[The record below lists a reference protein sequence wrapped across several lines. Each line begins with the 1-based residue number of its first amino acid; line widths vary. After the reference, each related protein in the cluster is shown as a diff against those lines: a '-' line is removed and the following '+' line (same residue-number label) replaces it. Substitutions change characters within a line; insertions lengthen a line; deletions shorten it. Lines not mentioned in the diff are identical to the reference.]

1 MVVHRRVTMEND
13 LNTLHEAT
21 LTLLERTGVKVD
33 SRQALECLSRIG
45 VRIDPTT
52 LRVYPEA
59 RHIEAALALTPRS
72 LTVYGRRPD
81 RGRPVLLGGD
91 QVSIMSGGGSLRVLT
106 TDGQYEPSS
115 WEHLR
120 QFNILLDC
128 LPNIHMLINQVD
140 PVDQAGPGFYRRLAA
155 EMLAGCTKPLCFQAA
170 TASDVRSMIEMGEAI
185 RGSQSALVEQPLF
198 MIGLNA
204 EPPLHISGEV
214 SDALLATCEAGLPVS
229 MGNYAMMG
237 ITAPVTVAGALVQL
251 NAVQMVAITLAQATR
266 EGTPICYTSFSGS
279 ADLRTLE
286 VNTSTPHAL
295 QLLRLGIAMG
305 RHYGLP
311 VYSTALTDSRQP
323 DPQAACERAVQLQLC
338 IEAGADLIQGP
349 TSHMDRMMLSSF
361 VQAVID
367 NDIVGYVLAACR
379 RPVVSAETLALEAG
393 HDVTVDTQYADL
405 KFVSH
410 EHTVRHMRDE
420 IWVPWAFDRDDFSAW
435 DKAGRESVVERA
447 AAKAREILAAHRPDP
462 LPPAIA
468 DALRNASH

>member
-1 MVVHRRVTMEND
+1 MEND
-13 LNTLHEAT
+13 LQTLHEAT

-33 SRQALECLSRIG
+33 SRQALEYLSRIG
-45 VRIDPTT
+45 VRVDPAK

-59 RHIEAALALTPRS
+59 RHIEEALALVPRS

-81 RGRPVLLGGD
+81 RDRPAMLGGD
-91 QVSIMSGGGSLRVLT
+91 QVSVMSGGGSLRVLT
-106 TDGQYEPSS
+106 IDGRYETSS

-120 QFNILLDC
+120 QFNNLLDC

-140 PVDQAGPGFYRRLAA
+140 PVDQAGPGLYRRLAA
-155 EMLAGCTKPLCFQAA
+155 EMLAGCTKPVCFQAA
-170 TASDVRSMIEMGEAI
+170 TASDVRAMIEMGEVI
-185 RGSQSALVEQPLF
+185 RGSRAALVEQPLF

-204 EPPLHISGEV
+204 EPPLHISGDV
-214 SDALLATCEAGLPVS
+214 ADALLATCEAGLPVS
-229 MGNYAMMG
+229 MGNYVMMG
-237 ITAPVTVAGALVQL
+237 ITAPVTVAGAMVQL
-251 NAVQMVAITLAQATR
+251 NAVQMVAIVLSQAVR
-266 EGTPICYTSFSGS
+266 KGTPICYTSFSGS

-305 RHYGLP
+305 RHYGLS

-338 IEAGADLIQGP
+338 IEAGAHLVQGP

-393 HDVTVDTQYADL
+393 HDVAIDTHYADF
-405 KFVSH
+405 KFVPH
-410 EHTVRHMRDE
+410 EHTVRHMRDD
-420 IWVPWAFDRDDFSAW
+420 IWEPWAFDRDSFAVW
-435 DKAGRESVVERA
+435 DKAGRASVVERA
-447 AAKAREILAAHRPDP
+447 AAKAREILASHRPDP
-462 LPPAIA
+462 LPPGMAE
-468 DALRNASH
+468 ALRAASLREQNV

>member
-1 MVVHRRVTMEND
+1 MEND
-13 LNTLHEAT
+13 LQTLHEAT

-45 VRIDPTT
+45 VRVDPATM
-52 LRVYPEA
+52 RVYPEA
-59 RHIEAALALTPRS
+59 RHIEGALALVPTS
-72 LTVYGRRPD
+72 LMVYGRRPD
-81 RGRPVLLGGD
+81 RDRPVRLGGD
-91 QVSIMSGGGSLRVLT
+91 QVSVMSGGGSLRVLT
-106 TDGQYEPSS
+106 IDGQYETSS

-140 PVDQAGPGFYRRLAA
+140 PVDRAGRGFYRRLAA

-170 TASDVRSMIEMGEAI
+170 SVSDVLAMIEMGEAI
-185 RGSQSALVEQPLF
+185 RGSRAALVEHPLF

-204 EPPLHISGEV
+204 EPPLHISGDV
-214 SDALLATCEAGLPVS
+214 ADALLATCTAGLPVS
-229 MGNYAMMG
+229 MGNYVMMG
-237 ITAPVTVAGALVQL
+237 ITAPVTVAGAMVQL
-251 NAVQMVAITLAQATR
+251 NAVQMVAILLSQAVR

-279 ADLRTLE
+279 ADLRTLD

-305 RHYGLP
+305 RHYGLS

-338 IEAGADLIQGP
+338 VETGAHLIQGP

-379 RPVVSAETLALEAG
+379 RPVVSAETLALDAG
-393 HDVTVDTQYADL
+393 CDVATETQYADFR
-405 KFVSH
+405 FVSH

-420 IWVPWAFDRDDFSAW
+420 TWEPLAFDRDNFSAW
-435 DKAGRESVVERA
+435 DKAGRMSVVERA
-447 AAKAREILAAHRPDP
+447 SAKAREILASHRPDHLAP
-462 LPPAIA
+462 GIV
-468 DALRNASH
+468 DALRAASL

>member
-1 MVVHRRVTMEND
+1 MEND
-13 LNTLHEAT
+13 LQVLHEAT
-21 LTLLERTGVKVD
+21 LTLLERTGIKVD
-33 SRQALECLSRIG
+33 SRQALEYMSRIG
-45 VRIDPTT
+45 VRVDPAAM
-52 LRVYPEA
+52 RVYPEA
-59 RHIEAALALTPRS
+59 RHIEQALALVPRS
-72 LTVYGRRPD
+72 VAVYGRRPD
-81 RGRPVLLGGD
+81 RDRPVLLGGD
-91 QVSIMSGGGSLRVLT
+91 QVSVMSGGGSLRVLT
-106 TDGQYEPSS
+106 IDGRYEPSS

-140 PVDQAGPGFYRRLAA
+140 PVDQAGSGFYRRLAA
-155 EMLAGCTKPLCFQAA
+155 EMLAGCTKPVCFQAA
-170 TASDVRSMIEMGEAI
+170 SASDVRAMIEMGEAI
-185 RGSQSALVEQPLF
+185 RGSRAALVEQPLF

-204 EPPLHISGEV
+204 EPPLHISADV
-214 SDALLATCEAGLPVS
+214 ADALLATCEAGLPVS

-251 NAVQMVAITLAQATR
+251 NAVQMAAIILSQAVR

-305 RHYGLP
+305 RYYGLS
-311 VYSTALTDSRQP
+311 VYSTALTDSREP

-338 IEAGADLIQGP
+338 IEAGAHLIQGP

-367 NDIVGYVLAACR
+367 NDIVGYVLASCR

-393 HDVTVDTQYADL
+393 NDVALETQYADF

-410 EHTVRHMRDE
+410 EHTLRHLRDE
-420 IWVPWAFDRDDFSAW
+420 VWEPWSFDLGNFSAW

-447 AAKAREILAAHRPDP
+447 AAKAREILATHRPDP
-462 LPPAIA
+462 LPASIA
-468 DALRNASH
+468 DTLHTASI

>member
-1 MVVHRRVTMEND
+1 MEDD
-13 LNTLHEAT
+13 LQNLHGAT
-21 LTLLERTGVKVD
+21 LTLLERTGIKVD
-33 SRQALECLSRIG
+33 SRQALEYMSRIG
-45 VRIDPTT
+45 VRVDSAAM
-52 LRVYPEA
+52 RVYPDA
-59 RHIEAALALTPRS
+59 RHIEEALALVPRS
-72 LTVYGRRPD
+72 VTVYGRRPD
-81 RGRPVLLGGD
+81 RDRAVVLGGGH
-91 QVSIMSGGGSLRVLT
+91 VSIMSGGGSLRVLT
-106 TDGQYEPSS
+106 IDGQYEPST

-120 QFNILLDC
+120 QFNILLDY

-170 TASDVRSMIEMGEAI
+170 SASDVRAMIEMGEAI
-185 RGSQSALVEQPLF
+185 RGSRAALVEQPLF

-204 EPPLHISGEV
+204 EPPLHISAAV
-214 SDALLATCEAGLPVS
+214 ADALLATCEAGLPVS

-251 NAVQMVAITLAQATR
+251 NAVQMVAIILSQAVR

-305 RHYGLP
+305 RHYGLS
-311 VYSTALTDSRQP
+311 VYSTALTDSREP

-338 IEAGADLIQGP
+338 IEAGAHLIQGP

-367 NDIVGYVLAACR
+367 NDIVGYVLASCR

-393 HDVTVDTQYADL
+393 HDVALETQYADF

-410 EHTVRHMRDE
+410 EHTVRHLRDE
-420 IWVPWAFDRDDFSAW
+420 VWEPWSFDLGNFSAW
-435 DKAGRESVVERA
+435 DKAGREPVVERA
-447 AAKAREILAAHRPDP
+447 AAKAREILATHRPDP
-462 LPPAIA
+462 LPPGIA
-468 DALRNASH
+468 EALHAVSL